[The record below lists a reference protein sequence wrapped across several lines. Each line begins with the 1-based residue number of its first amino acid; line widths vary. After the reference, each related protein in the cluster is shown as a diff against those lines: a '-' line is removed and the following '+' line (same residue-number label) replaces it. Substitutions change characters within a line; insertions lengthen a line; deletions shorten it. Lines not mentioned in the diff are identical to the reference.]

1 MPPLES
7 PITSYEPLNEPI
19 PDEWESQPAGS
30 GGRSSVVLILGATV
44 VSGLAGYVVTWR
56 VFTSVGAAGY
66 GVFSVFWSALFLVV
80 GVLFGLQQESTRAVA
95 QTAVQAV
102 DARGRASAAADRA
115 AATTTRSVRA
125 TSMWSFAAMVAVVI
139 VVAVLA
145 TSLLWAT
152 PSLGAQHAGL
162 AWFVAF
168 GAGLN
173 CLVAAASG
181 VMAGA
186 GMWRQLAA
194 IVAIDGVL
202 RVIGVVAVLA
212 FTDDL
217 VALAIAVILPFPISL
232 AIVFASAPRALV
244 ANARVTIGLSRLV
257 ANTGRTMLAA
267 SATAVLINGFPLVL
281 SFFSGPAN
289 HADLGS
295 LVLAVTLT
303 RAPILVPLMALS
315 SFLVSQFSHH
325 PERAT
330 RTMLTLIGGIIA
342 VIAVLC
348 LAAWLWGV
356 PVMRFVFGPQFDLGA
371 GVLVALVASSG
382 LIGALCVSGSAVLAK
397 GLHGGYATGWVV
409 ASLVSLAV
417 LFLPMDLP
425 SRAAL
430 ALACGPAV
438 GLVVHLLWLR
448 AVSSRRA
455 VPAEAA
461 SSSPARP

>member
-19 PDEWESQPAGS
+19 PDEWETQPAGS

-80 GVLFGLQQESTRAVA
+80 GILFGLQQESTRAVA

-102 DARGRASAAADRA
+102 DAGAGRVGAGAAAAIR
-115 AATTTRSVRA
+115 R
-125 TSMWSFAAMVAVVI
+125 TSMWSFAAMVAVV
-139 VVAVLA
+139 VVIAVLA

-152 PSLGAQHAGL
+152 PSLGAQNAGL

-194 IVAIDGVL
+194 IVALDGVL

-217 VALAIAVILPFPISL
+217 VALAIAVILPFPVSL
-232 AIVFASAPRALV
+232 AIVFASAPKALV
-244 ANARVTIGLSRLV
+244 ANARVSIGLSTLI

-281 SFFSGPAN
+281 SFFSGPDN

-330 RTMLTLIGGIIA
+330 RTMLTIIA
-342 VIAVLC
+342 GIAAVIVVLC

-356 PVMRFVFGPQFDLGA
+356 PVMQFVFGAQFDLGA
-371 GVLVALVASSG
+371 DVLVALIASSG

-417 LFLPMDLP
+417 LFIPLDLP
-425 SRAAL
+425 IRAAL
-430 ALACGPAV
+430 ALASGPAV
-438 GLVVHLLWLR
+438 GLVVHLVWLR
-448 AVSSRRA
+448 VSSGRA
-455 VPAEAA
+455 APAEVA

>member
-19 PDEWESQPAGS
+19 PDEWESQPAGA
-30 GGRSSVVLILGATV
+30 GGRSSVALILGATV

-80 GVLFGLQQESTRAVA
+80 GILFGLQQESTRAVA
-95 QTAVQAV
+95 QTAVQAP
-102 DARGRASAAADRA
+102 DAGDRSSAAGAIR
-115 AATTTRSVRA
+115 R

-139 VVAVLA
+139 VLAVLA

-152 PSLGAQHAGL
+152 PSLGAQNAGL
-162 AWFVAF
+162 AWFVAI

-202 RVIGVVAVLA
+202 RVIGVVSVLA

-232 AIVFASAPRALV
+232 AIVFASAPKALI
-244 ANARVTIGLSRLV
+244 ANARVAIGLPTLI

-281 SFFSGPAN
+281 SFFSGPSN
-289 HADLGS
+289 HAYLGS

-330 RTMLTLIGGIIA
+330 RTMLTIIAGIAA

-356 PVMRFVFGPQFDLGA
+356 AVMQFVFGHQFDLGA
-371 GVLVALVASSG
+371 GVLVALIASSG
-382 LIGALCVSGSAVLAK
+382 LIGALCVSGSAVLAR

-417 LFLPMDLP
+417 LFIPLDLP
-425 SRAAL
+425 IRAAL

-438 GLVVHLLWLR
+438 GLAVHLVWLR
-448 AVSSRRA
+448 VVSSGRGA
-455 VPAEAA
+455 PAEAA
-461 SSSPARP
+461 SSSPVRP